1 MCIGAP
7 RKLASVE
14 GHLARSLEGL
24 EVDVSLVAGE
34 VAAGDWVLVHAGTAV
49 RRLDECEALAVR
61 DALAAA
67 DAAARGLPFEHL
79 LADLIEREPVLPPH
93 LAHGGDRK

>member
-7 RKLASVE
+7 RKLASVD
-14 GHLARSLEGL
+14 GHVARSVEGL
-24 EVDVSLVAGE
+24 VLDVSLLAGD
-34 VAAGDWVLVHAGTAV
+34 VAAGDWVLVHVGTAV
-49 RRLDECEALAVR
+49 RRLEEQEALAVR

-79 LADLIEREPVLPPH
+79 LADLIEREPTLPPH
-93 LAHGGDRK
+93 LAAEEGQQ